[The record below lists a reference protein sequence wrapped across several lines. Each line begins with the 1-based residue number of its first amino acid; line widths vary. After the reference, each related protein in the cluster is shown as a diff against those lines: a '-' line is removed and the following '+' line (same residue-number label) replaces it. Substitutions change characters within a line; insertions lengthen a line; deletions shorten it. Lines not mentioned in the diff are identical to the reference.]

1 MTTTTETTVPT
12 YENELSSAALDALRA
27 ELLAIPKRDL
37 LPVNLDVAR
46 AALVVLGATPDI
58 RACRADLVDLFR
70 EERTSVVDRIELVAR
85 AALHAHSTLRNLE
98 SGADVPALSAE
109 VLSFREV
116 LVAVVRTLI
125 ARRLLAG
132 TVLRELQG
140 SVGFSNQSLD
150 VLQLTSMLADRWADL
165 GPHTGLD
172 LAYLRRAESAAN
184 ALATAVGIR
193 NQASRSSTADLRQR
207 AFTLLVREYDEAR
220 RLISCLRWHEGDADR
235 IAPSF
240 MGRPGGRRKKKRAGG
255 PGLEPTTTQVVAPSP
270 DVPGADPF
278 PTT

>member
-1 MTTTTETTVPT
+1 MPT
-12 YENELSSAALDALRA
+12 HENELSSTALDALRA
-27 ELLAIPKRDL
+27 ELLAIPRRDL
-37 LPVNLDVAR
+37 LRVNLDVAR
-46 AALVVLGATPDI
+46 AALVVIGAAPDI
-58 RACRADLVDLFR
+58 RAYRADLVDLFC
-70 EERTSVVDRIELVAR
+70 EERAAIVDRIELVAR
-85 AALHAHSTLRNLE
+85 AALHAHSTLRSLE
-98 SGADVPALSAE
+98 AGAEVPALSAE
-109 VLSFREV
+109 VVSFREV
-116 LVAVVRTLI
+116 LVAVVRTLV
-125 ARRLLAG
+125 ARRLLAD

-140 SVGFSNQSLD
+140 SAGFTNQSLD
-150 VLQLTSMLADRWADL
+150 VLQLTSMLSERWADL

-207 AFTLLVREYDEAR
+207 AFTLLAREYDEAR
-220 RLISCLRWHEGDADR
+220 RLITCLRWHEGDADR

-240 MGRPGGRRKKKRAGG
+240 MGRPRGGRKKKRVSREVA
-255 PGLEPTTTQVVAPSP
+255 EPTSPEPTTQVVAPSP